1 MDIERK
7 DDMKLQVPAA
17 PRKTL
22 KGFSWLPS
30 RDSVHRFCSI
40 YYVTHF
46 QSVKYI
52 LYLCI
57 NITFFH
63 SNKIDIRM
71 TLSSILMKQI
81 IRNYRDLMMV
91 VLLWK
96 GFLLK

>member
-30 RDSVHRFCSI
+30 RDSVHRFCSV

-52 LYLCI
+52 LYYVLI
-57 NITFFH
+57 L
-63 SNKIDIRM
+63 
-71 TLSSILMKQI
+71 LSFIQI
-81 IRNYRDLMMV
+81 KLIS
-91 VLLWK
+91 
-96 GFLLK
+96 G